1 MSKRILIVSQY
12 FWPEEFRIND
22 LAQTLKNKGFEV
34 EVLTG
39 LPNYPEGILF
49 KGYRSRFYQTEEW
62 NGIKIHRIKEIP
74 RGNSSLRLALNYVS
88 FLFFGLIH
96 LIFKSYNNFDR
107 VLVYQL
113 SPPFV
118 GFFGIILK
126 YKHKIK
132 TIFYIQDLWPESI
145 SDTNSGIG
153 IRPVLYVLDN
163 MMRLFYSY
171 SDSILTQSDYMKDF
185 LINKYD
191 LNPRKIFSVPTTV
204 ENIFESEELPITQN
218 SSFNKKKFNI
228 VFTGNIGKAQDFDN
242 VLKIGELLKNQGQS
256 KIHFHIIGE
265 GRDKN
270 RVEKLAKSK
279 KLDDIFTF
287 YGKLPLS
294 SMPSI
299 LRQSDALLITLKSS
313 IVFEKTIPAKLQ
325 GYMTAGKPILGMC
338 SGITKKIIEISNSG
352 FCVSSGDYLSFVENT
367 QELMNLKKSEIDL
380 FGKNAKEYF
389 DKHFAREKIYSK
401 LIDVIND

>member
-1 MSKRILIVSQY
+1 MSKRVLIVSQY

-22 LAQTLKNKGFEV
+22 LAQTLTNRGFKI

-39 LPNYPEGILF
+39 LPNYPEGTF
-49 KGYRSRFYQTEEW
+49 YKGYRPRLYQTEEW
-62 NGIKIHRIKEIP
+62 NGIKIHRVKEIP
-74 RGNSSLRLALNYVS
+74 RGNSSLQLALNYLS

-96 LIFKSYNNFDR
+96 LIFNSYKNFDK

-118 GFFGIILK
+118 GFFGIFLK
-126 YKHKIK
+126 YKYRIK

-145 SDTNSGIG
+145 SDTNSGLG
-153 IRPVLYVLDN
+153 IKPVLYVLDK
-163 MMRLFYSY
+163 MMRFFYSH
-171 SDSILTQSDYMKDF
+171 SDSILTQSDFMKEF
-185 LINKYD
+185 IINKYN
-191 LNPRKIFSVPTTV
+191 LNPAKVFSIPTTV
-204 ENIFESEELPITQN
+204 ENIFESEELPVIQN
-218 SSFNKKKFNI
+218 LSFDDENFNI

-242 VLKIGELLKNQGQS
+242 VLNIGELLKDQGQYQ
-256 KIHFHIIGE
+256 IHFHIIGE

-270 RVEKLAKSK
+270 RVEKLAKSR
-279 KLDDIFTF
+279 KLDDIFSF
-287 YGKLPLS
+287 YGKLPLN

-338 SGITKKIIEISNSG
+338 SGVTKEIIETSNSG
-352 FCVSSGDYLSFVENT
+352 FCVSPGDYLSFVEKT
-367 QELMNLKKSEIDL
+367 IKLMNLKKSEMEL
-380 FGKNAKEYF
+380 LGKNAKEYF

-401 LIDVIND
+401 LIDVIDD